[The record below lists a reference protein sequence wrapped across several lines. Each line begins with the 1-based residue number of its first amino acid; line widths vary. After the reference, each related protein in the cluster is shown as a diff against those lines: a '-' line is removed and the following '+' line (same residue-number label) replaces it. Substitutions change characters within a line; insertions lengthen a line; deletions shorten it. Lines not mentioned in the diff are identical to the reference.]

1 MASTSAGH
9 ITLHQ
14 QELQALLNTTEGLQ
28 QQRKLMQRIG
38 RALHADAK
46 MRFRQGKAPDG
57 TPWPR
62 LKGPPLGHRRKKGQP
77 PQPGQAL
84 RDSGRL
90 QRSIDW
96 EATDQQV
103 VIGTNA
109 VYARAHNDGV
119 PGKLPRRQFLGIA
132 APQVQ
137 MINRI
142 ADKWI
147 KEVLD
152 GNPA

>member
-28 QQRKLMQRIG
+28 QQRKLMERIG
-38 RALHADAK
+38 RGIHADTM
-46 MRFRQGKAPDG
+46 MRFRAGKAPDG
-57 TPWPR
+57 TPWLP
-62 LKGPPLGHRRKKGQP
+62 LKTRQGQP
-77 PQPGQAL
+77 L
-84 RDSGRL
+84 RDTGRL
-90 QRSIDW
+90 QRSITWASDDDT
-96 EATDQQV
+96 AT
-103 VIGTNA
+103 IGTSV

-132 APQVQ
+132 QPQVQ
-137 MINRI
+137 LINRI
-142 ADKWI
+142 ADQWV